1 MRAFKF
7 LDRNR
12 RLPLKYILISRYF
25 TKESIKF
32 QHEKLEYMISS
43 IELV

>member
-1 MRAFKF
+1 MRTFKF

-12 RLPLKYILISRYF
+12 RLPLKYILFPKYF

-32 QHEKLEYMISS
+32 QHEKLEYTISS